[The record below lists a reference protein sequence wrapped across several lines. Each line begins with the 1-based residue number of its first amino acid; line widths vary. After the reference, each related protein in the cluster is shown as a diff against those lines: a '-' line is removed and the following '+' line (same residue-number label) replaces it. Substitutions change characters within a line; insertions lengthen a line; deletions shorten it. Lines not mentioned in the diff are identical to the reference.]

1 MNHSFLSTCGSSGV
15 TVMQSVHPFKGR
27 MLTATLTGSV
37 LFISWGI
44 QAQKETSLLKSESRK
59 VRTISRTLNYV
70 PSAERER
77 ERDLT
82 HIELMRFLCRIDREK
97 QCVSNRDGD
106 ANRQQGRAIYAWKNS
121 ERERESEMV
130 RSEQTVQE
138 RGWFRIPSIFS
149 LSYKPMSIF
158 KLLLFFSRVVW
169 NNSHV
174 CNTGSWFDS
183 WTSLKVQAIKGP
195 LFSTFSLHN
204 SNKHE
209 NFMNWFLNCWSKE

>member
-1 MNHSFLSTCGSSGV
+1 MFH
-15 TVMQSVHPFKGR
+15 Q
-27 MLTATLTGSV
+27 
-37 LFISWGI
+37 
-44 QAQKETSLLKSESRK
+44 Q
-59 VRTISRTLNYV
+59 
-70 PSAERER
+70 RER

-82 HIELMRFLCRIDREK
+82 HIELLRFLCRIDREK
-97 QCVSNRDGD
+97 QGVSNRDGD

-183 WTSLKVQAIKGP
+183 WTSLKGTGYKRPIIFWLSAFTTAINMKISWIDSLIFDQKNKGD
-195 LFSTFSLHN
+195 SLILII
-204 SNKHE
+204 
-209 NFMNWFLNCWSKE
+209 W